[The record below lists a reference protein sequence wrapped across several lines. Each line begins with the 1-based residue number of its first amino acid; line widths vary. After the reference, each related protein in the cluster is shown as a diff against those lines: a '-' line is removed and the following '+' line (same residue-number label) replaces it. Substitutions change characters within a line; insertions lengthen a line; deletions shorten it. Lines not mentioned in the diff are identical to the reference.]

1 MSIKK
6 VFAPIV
12 ALLESAV
19 EANSKVKVTEVLAK
33 VLDLCAA
40 KTGGSTGTST
50 SVRNDEGVV
59 VAIKCYYHQTWMDP
73 RVVEFGAKATSTT
86 GLNNMCKEGVRKWTR
101 QQTAA
106 KKAELELLAR
116 VQSGDLAI
124 SDIAA
129 EQERI
134 AAERAAIIP
143 REDGYGFDSV
153 EECIADSASRGL

>member
-12 ALLESAV
+12 TLLESAV
-19 EANSKVKVTEVLAK
+19 EASSKVKVIDLLDQVKSLCSAK
-33 VLDLCAA
+33 V
-40 KTGGSTGTST
+40 GGSGTTT

-73 RVVEFGAKATSTT
+73 RVVEFGAKATSPT
-86 GLNNMCKEGVRKWTR
+86 GLNNMCKDGVSKWTR
-101 QQTAA
+101 QQAAA
-106 KKAELELLAR
+106 KKAELELLSR

-134 AAERAAIIP
+134 AAERASIVP
-143 REDGYGFDSV
+143 REDGYGFASA